1 MPDEEAGTTV
11 SGCGLSGDQMTASQS
26 IANGMPRGEA
36 SGDTQAAVDRVER
49 SRTDDAD
56 LPSKIREINAG
67 FGEIV
72 ALLARDPRHRHMSLG
87 DLEWAVMP
95 PLRAGQFL
103 TVRGKIKDRDD
114 LSVPLAVAL
123 WAKVSPE
130 VNDKLD
136 AQKAAGARFRLA
148 PHEWTSGEIPWLM
161 LSVAPNE
168 LADRLVAK
176 LGDMLGVELKTFG

>member
-1 MPDEEAGTTV
+1 MSENGLGAEGTV
-11 SGCGLSGDQMTASQS
+11 AASVGRAPGSGQTKTSALRNIRD
-26 IANGMPRGEA
+26 
-36 SGDTQAAVDRVER
+36 QAAATADGDGGRPEGF
-49 SRTDDAD
+49 DAD
-56 LPSKIREINAG
+56 LSRKIREINAG

-103 TVRGKIKDRDD
+103 TMRGKIKDRDD

-130 VNDKLD
+130 VDAKLE
-136 AQKAAGARFRLA
+136 AQRAARASFRLA

-168 LADRLVAK
+168 LTKRLVAK
-176 LGDMLGVELKTFG
+176 LGDMLGSDMKAFG